1 MKNKS
6 FYSQLPKE
14 IMLLFAG
21 EKLRNYFF
29 EKDFSR
35 IEAPT
40 FEISQKDIE
49 EYKKSVSK
57 VNFWHGTGKF
67 KYENSQIQ
75 DILTPV
81 FEDGLKTHEDKYLSI
96 LSNDLIMHSIS
107 LVKSREIAR
116 CYADIH
122 RVENS
127 KKPAYRA
134 GNSAFWLSKYYAK
147 MHFTMYTKY
156 FFVGAVRVWGWRRRV
171 KTNSKNSWSSKVNK
185 KGRTTWD
192 AFHKFSDIGGNFPVI
207 LGISKLEKT
216 AKLPKMF
223 SEVEVRSLENIS
235 IFDICHI
242 EVPYEK
248 VEEVRDILR
257 HKNLAH
263 ISVFPIEIGEK
274 ILFELLRK

>member
-21 EKLRNYFF
+21 EKLRNHFF

-75 DILTPV
+75 DILTLV
-81 FEDGLKTHEDKYLSI
+81 FEDGLKTHKDKYLSI
-96 LSNDLIMHSIS
+96 LSNDLIMNSIS

-116 CYADIH
+116 CYARH
-122 RVENS
+122 TQSQKFR
-127 KKPAYRA
+127 
-134 GNSAFWLSKYYAK
+134 
-147 MHFTMYTKY
+147 
-156 FFVGAVRVWGWRRRV
+156 
-171 KTNSKNSWSSKVNK
+171 KTRLQ
-185 KGRTTWD
+185 GREFGFL
-192 AFHKFSDIGGNFPVI
+192 AIK
-207 LGISKLEKT
+207 
-216 AKLPKMF
+216 
-223 SEVEVRSLENIS
+223 
-235 IFDICHI
+235 
-242 EVPYEK
+242 
-248 VEEVRDILR
+248 ILR
-257 HKNLAH
+257 KD
-263 ISVFPIEIGEK
+263 VFYNVYK
-274 ILFELLRK
+274 ILFSWAQFASGAGDGE